1 MRCQRPGADNKR
13 MMRGPQHI
21 SCPDCGSTNLIT
33 ISMAMGEGRVLFRTC
48 PPCEARWWERDGSQI
63 TRDVALESVPRR

>member
-1 MRCQRPGADNKR
+1 
-13 MMRGPQHI
+13 MMRGPSDI

-63 TRDVALESVPRR
+63 SRDAALESVPHR